1 VPLFASTMAM
11 NNTIFFTPP
20 STTSQL
26 RFSNGQHANFILEV
40 TQRVQSTVLFPLK
53 APTNG
58 SKLSSVTLKE
68 NSFYSF
74 RLIPND
80 VI

>member
-1 VPLFASTMAM
+1 MAM
-11 NNTIFFTPP
+11 NNTIILPLLQLPP
-20 STTSQL
+20 NYD
-26 RFSNGQHANFILEV
+26 FWNGQQANFIFKV

-68 NSFYSF
+68 NSF
-74 RLIPND
+74 
-80 VI
+80 